1 MQTSALDTSNSIS
14 VTLNNDNGTIDSKEI
29 YIYYKKQTYNVTVEY
44 TINSDTA
51 QRVSEWNTAL
61 STNEYFFNEYF
72 TTNNLELAPK
82 TTSTA
87 VTYDEKTYYKTYSYQ
102 SEDIQYNSTYTA
114 EAPTLDGFRLSG
126 NSSQSVVVKN
136 NNTVITFEYTAVEK
150 VMFYFKA
157 VFPEE
162 ATGISSDA
170 PLSINEMSVTINTR
184 PAQSVTAQADYGNYR
199 FIGWYKDKACTIPVT
214 NTETYTN
221 IVTSDPSDSNNN
233 NKLLPLASN
242 VDVTYYAKYDYKRGD
257 LTIINTF
264 AEGETQDD
272 SQGFEYIIQGTDKHN
287 SWVNLKVCI
296 VGDGNQTIKD
306 LPIGSYTV
314 TQTGWSWRYDKD
326 TKITQTAVVV
336 STTPNASVTFTQTMS
351 NTKWLDGNGYL
362 DNNFT
367 TVTTTTTEES
377 N

>member
-1 MQTSALDTSNSIS
+1 
-14 VTLNNDNGTIDSKEI
+14 
-29 YIYYKKQTYNVTVEY
+29 
-44 TINSDTA
+44 
-51 QRVSEWNTAL
+51 
-61 STNEYFFNEYF
+61 
-72 TTNNLELAPK
+72 
-82 TTSTA
+82 
-87 VTYDEKTYYKTYSYQ
+87 
-102 SEDIQYNSTYTA
+102 
-114 EAPTLDGFRLSG
+114 
-126 NSSQSVVVKN
+126 
-136 NNTVITFEYTAVEK
+136 
-150 VMFYFKA
+150 MFYFKA
-157 VFPEE
+157 VFPKE

-184 PAQSVTAQADYGNYR
+184 PAQSVTAQADYENYR

-214 NTETYTN
+214 NTETTD

-257 LTIINTF
+257 LTITNTF
-264 AEGETQDD
+264 AEGETPDNT
-272 SQGFEYIIQGTDKHN
+272 QGFEYIIQGADEGYN

-296 VGDGNQTIKD
+296 VGAGSQTIKD

-326 TKITQTAVVV
+326 TKITKTVNVV
-336 STTPNASVTFTQTMS
+336 STPTKEVTFTQTMS